1 MSGLGSIF
9 NIASSA
15 LSVHKYDIEVTSNNI
30 ANVDT
35 PGYSRQTALLQ
46 ASNPE
51 KSNNLIMGRGVKI
64 DSVTSASDR
73 FIEGRLQE
81 QRTSFSFYQ
90 EQNTYVENIE
100 QIFSTSSDSDVSSL
114 LSQFWNSWQEVSNN
128 PSGTSERIMLSDN
141 SALLSESFNRLD
153 SEMDNLLKDLNG
165 SLATGVEEVNVLSRD
180 IAGLNQDILEAEARG
195 GTANTLRDI
204 RNAKVGEVSEYM
216 NVSSFETEEGTLTL
230 MAANGIDLVRDNSS
244 FDLEMNGD
252 RVLLSGSGSQQW
264 DITESIDSGKIGGW
278 LDMRDNVV
286 TGYQKDLDAVAEA
299 LIWQVNSQ
307 HSQGTGLENFGSVSG
322 TYAVTDTGVSLS
334 TDAGLSYQDEIV
346 DGDFQLWVDD
356 GISAP
361 TPYTIPIHVDATDI
375 DPSTGTP
382 FADTTLESLADY
394 INSGVVG
401 PPSIPGITG
410 IVADVSDENL
420 KITAGTGYSFAF
432 SDDTSNVLAALGI
445 NTFFAGDTAGD
456 MKLNETVGSD
466 GSFIAAGFLDG
477 SGTRAQGDNNNAI
490 AIADLQFTSMDI
502 GDSEGMVGSLETT
515 AENYYSTLL
524 GSIGTT
530 AAGISM
536 NKETGE
542 EMVRQLTDMR
552 DSFSAVSLDEEMVN
566 LMTSQSA
573 YAAAAKL
580 ITTADEMLN
589 TLLNMK

>member
-35 PGYSRQTALLQ
+35 PGYSRQTAVLQ

-51 KSNNLIMGRGVKI
+51 ESNNLILGRGVEI

-73 FIEGRLQE
+73 FIENRLQE
-81 QRTSFSFYQ
+81 QKTSFSFYQ

-100 QIFSTSSDSDVSSL
+100 QIFSPSSDSDVSSL
-114 LSQFWNSWQEVSNN
+114 LSDFWNSWQEVSNN
-128 PSGTSERIMLSDN
+128 PAGTSERIVLSDN
-141 SALLSESFNRLD
+141 SALLSEAFNRLD
-153 SEMDNLLKDLNG
+153 SEMENLVKDLNG
-165 SLATGVEEVNVLSRD
+165 SLATGVEEVNMLSRD
-180 IAGLNQDILEAEARG
+180 IAGLNQEILEAEAGG
-195 GTANTLRDI
+195 GTAHTLRDM
-204 RNAKVGEVSEYM
+204 RNDKVGELSEYM

-230 MAANGIDLVRDNSS
+230 MAANGIDLVRGNSS

-252 RVLLSGSGSQQW
+252 RLLLSGSGAQQW
-264 DITESIDSGKIGGW
+264 DITESTDSGKIGGW

-307 HSQGTGLENFGSVSG
+307 HSQGTGLEDFDAVSG
-322 TYAVTDTGVSLS
+322 TYAATDTGVSLDTS
-334 TDAGLSYQDEIV
+334 GLSYQDKIV
-346 DGDFQLWVDD
+346 TDDGGGDAGFKLWVDD
-356 GISAP
+356 GTGPVLADI
-361 TPYTIPIHVDATDI
+361 TID
-375 DPSTGTP
+375 ST
-382 FADTTLESLADY
+382 TTLDTLAAD
-394 INSGVVG
+394 INSV
-401 PPSIPGITG
+401 SGIT
-410 IVADVSDENL
+410 AQVSDGNPFE
-420 KITAGTGYSFAF
+420 ITADNGYSFAF
-432 SDDTSNVLAALGI
+432 SEDTSNVLAALGI
-445 NTFFAGDTAGD
+445 NTFFTGDTAGD
-456 MKLNETVGSD
+456 MKLNETVGSG
-466 GSFIAAGFLDG
+466 GSLIAAGALDG
-477 SGTRAQGDNNNAI
+477 SGNRAQGDNTNAMAI
-490 AIADLQFTSMDI
+490 AELQFTSMTV
-502 GDSEGMVGSLETT
+502 GDANGTVGILETT

-524 GSIGTT
+524 GSMGTT
-530 AAGISM
+530 AASISM

-580 ITTADEMLN
+580 ITTADEMLD
-589 TLLNMK
+589 TLLNMR

>member
-1 MSGLGSIF
+1 
-9 NIASSA
+9 
-15 LSVHKYDIEVTSNNI
+15 
-30 ANVDT
+30 
-35 PGYSRQTALLQ
+35 
-46 ASNPE
+46 
-51 KSNNLIMGRGVKI
+51 
-64 DSVTSASDR
+64 
-73 FIEGRLQE
+73 
-81 QRTSFSFYQ
+81 
-90 EQNTYVENIE
+90 
-100 QIFSTSSDSDVSSL
+100 
-114 LSQFWNSWQEVSNN
+114 
-128 PSGTSERIMLSDN
+128 MLSDN

-264 DITESIDSGKIGGW
+264 DITQSTNSGKIGGW

-286 TGYQKDLDAVAEA
+286 TGYQKDLDAVAKA

-307 HSQGTGLENFGSVSG
+307 HSQGTGLESFDSVSG
-322 TYAVTDTGVSLS
+322 TYAATDTGALLS
-334 TDAGLSYQDEIV
+334 TGDPGLSYQGEIV
-346 DGDFQLWVDD
+346 TADGNGDPTSFKLWVD
-356 GISAP
+356 GGAGPVLSEIS
-361 TPYTIPIHVDATDI
+361 I
-375 DPSTGTP
+375 DS
-382 FADTTLESLADY
+382 AITTLDSLTLDL
-394 INSGVVG
+394 NGVT
-401 PPSIPGITG
+401 GIT
-410 IVADVSDENL
+410 ALVSDGKPIE
-420 KITAGTGYSFAF
+420 ITAADGYSFAF

-445 NTFFAGDTAGD
+445 NTFFTGDTAGN
-456 MKLNETVGSD
+456 MKLNETVGSG
-466 GSFIAAGFLDG
+466 GSLIAAGALDG
-477 SGTRAQGDNNNAI
+477 SGNRVQGDNTNAMGI
-490 AIADLQFTSMDI
+490 AELQFTSMTM
-502 GDSEGMVGSLETT
+502 GDADGTVGVLKTT

-524 GSIGTT
+524 GSMGTT
-530 AAGISM
+530 AAGIIM

-542 EMVRQLTDMR
+542 QMVRQLTDMR